1 MFLLA
6 MVLLAGALDFA
17 ANWLAAHYLIPIGP
31 FLIPAGTFA
40 FALSF
45 TIYDFLR
52 RQGGITTAVAAM
64 ALGFA
69 ASIAYTLLFG
79 GAVGRIALAGI
90 AALACSSTADLLA
103 QTVTLRWPIW
113 RYVLASNA
121 SSLAIDTLVFS
132 LIAFAGNP
140 HLLNIVTGQYLAKIA
155 MTAVAIP
162 LVYAARRYSPASRYD
177 LAVSIGR

>member
-1 MFLLA
+1 MILVILA
-6 MVLLAGALDFA
+6 AAALDLA

-52 RQGGITTAVAAM
+52 RQGGIAPAMAAM
-64 ALGFA
+64 VLGFV
-69 ASIAYTLLFG
+69 ASIVYTPVFG
-79 GAVGRIALAGI
+79 GAVGRIALAGL
-90 AALACSSTADLLA
+90 AALACSSTVELLA

-121 SSLAIDTLVFS
+121 TSLAIDTLVFS

-140 HLLNIVTGQYLAKIA
+140 HLLNIITGQYLAKLA

-162 LVYAARRYSPASRYD
+162 LVYAGRRWLPMTNTAV
-177 LAVSIGR
+177 LA

>member
-1 MFLLA
+1 M
-6 MVLLAGALDFA
+6 
-17 ANWLAAHYLIPIGP
+17 
-31 FLIPAGTFA
+31 
-40 FALSF
+40 SF
-45 TIYDFLR
+45 CIYDFLR
-52 RQGGITTAVAAM
+52 RQGGVRPAVLAM

-90 AALACSSTADLLA
+90 AALACSSTIDLLA

-121 SSLAIDTLVFS
+121 SSLAVDTVVFS

-140 HLLNIVTGQYLAKIA
+140 HLLNIITGQYLAKLV
-155 MTAVAIP
+155 MTVVAIP
-162 LVYAARRYSPASRYD
+162 LVYGARRWFPAPTYR
-177 LAVSIGR
+177 IGVA